1 MGLRYKVKVPCVV
14 RLDPDARTRVCVMG
28 SENLSSLVTGTLV
41 VTQNSVVRFL
51 SVPGAGGGILDSDE
65 S

>member
-1 MGLRYKVKVPCVV
+1 MEKERDKVCCVV
-14 RLDPDARTRVCVMG
+14 RLDPCARTDPRVMG
-28 SENLSSLVTGTLV
+28 SVNLSSLVTGTLF
-41 VTQNSVVRFL
+41 VTQKSVVRFL

>member
-1 MGLRYKVKVPCVV
+1 
-14 RLDPDARTRVCVMG
+14 MG
-28 SENLSSLVTGTLV
+28 SQNLSSLVTGTLV

>member
-1 MGLRYKVKVPCVV
+1 MSCVV
-14 RLDPDARTRVCVMG
+14 RLDPDARTRVCCVMG
-28 SENLSSLVTGTLV
+28 SQNLSSLVTGTLV